1 MNVLFTS
8 VGRRSYLLDYFREV
22 IGEGEIHAANSSA
35 ISPAFQAADKW
46 TVSPLIYDENYIPFL
61 MDYCKR
67 NKIDIIISLLDIDLM
82 VLAKHKEQF
91 LEIGV
96 KVIVSDENVIDI
108 CNDKWSTYTFLVKN
122 GFKAPKTYID
132 LYEAIE
138 GLNSGHM
145 TYPVIIKPRWGLGSI
160 AVYKA
165 NNQQELEVLYEKT
178 KRDIFDTYL
187 KYESKEAQDACVL
200 IQQILPG
207 QEFGLD
213 VINDL
218 QGNYQATI
226 IKKKIAMRSG
236 ETDCAETVKNQVIEE
251 IGEKLSKSLG
261 HIANLDVDVFVDGDN
276 IYILELNARFG
287 GGYPFSHIAGVN
299 LPKAIVKWTEGEQV
313 SDNCFEYKD
322 MIAQK
327 DIRIV
332 ELVQ

>member
-8 VGRRSYLLDYFREV
+8 VGRRSYLLEYFREV
-22 IGEGEIHAANSSA
+22 IEDGEIHAMNSTD
-35 ISPAFQAADKW
+35 ISPAFQVADKW

-61 MDYCKR
+61 MDYCKK

-82 VLAKHKEQF
+82 ILAKYKKKF

-96 KVIVSDENVIDI
+96 KVIVSDEIVINI
-108 CNDKWSTYTFLVKN
+108 CNDKWITYKFLIEN
-122 GFKAPKTYID
+122 EFQAPKTYID
-132 LYEAIE
+132 LNEAIDE
-138 GLNSGHM
+138 LDSGQIS
-145 TYPVIIKPRWGLGSI
+145 YPVIIKPRWGLGSI
-160 AVYKA
+160 SVYKA
-165 NNQQELEVLYEKT
+165 DNQQELEILYKKT
-178 KRDIFDTYL
+178 KREIFDTYL
-187 KYESKEAQDACVL
+187 KYESKEEREACVL

-218 QGNYQATI
+218 QGRYQTTI

-236 ETDCAETVKNQVIEE
+236 ETDCAETLNNQRIKE

-276 IYILELNARFG
+276 VYILEMNARFG
-287 GGYPFSHIAGVN
+287 GGYPFSHLAGVN
-299 LPKAIVKWTEGEQV
+299 LPKAIVKWTKGEQV
-313 SDNCFEYKD
+313 PAECFNYRE

-327 DIRIV
+327 DIQIV
-332 ELVQ
+332 ELYR